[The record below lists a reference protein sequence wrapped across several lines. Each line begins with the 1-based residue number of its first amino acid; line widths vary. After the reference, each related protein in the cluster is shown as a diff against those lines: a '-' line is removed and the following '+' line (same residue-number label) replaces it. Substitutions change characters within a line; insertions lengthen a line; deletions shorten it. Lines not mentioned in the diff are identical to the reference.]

1 MTKKSAADILTRVSL
16 FKFIYI
22 GSNFVMRNSQTTR
35 ERVLQTLHQSQR
47 CTINEL
53 ANAVEINPISV
64 RHHITKLQL
73 DGLVDSAEERHGV
86 GRPRRVYFLT
96 EAGLERFP
104 TRYVQMS
111 LRLLE
116 QLKQK
121 LPAPIVHD
129 LFTEMA
135 RDLMNDQTA
144 GSDFTPLSIEER
156 LEVVK
161 KLLVKEGFE
170 LEWEEKN
177 GEYHIR
183 ETNCPYFQIGQL
195 HPEICLIDQTLISN
209 VLAVPVQK
217 VRCVLHGDSNCTYVV
232 SG

>member
-1 MTKKSAADILTRVSL
+1 MQT
-16 FKFIYI
+16 
-22 GSNFVMRNSQTTR
+22 SQTTR

-47 CTINEL
+47 CTINDL
-53 ANAVEINPISV
+53 ADAVEINPISV
-64 RHHITKLQL
+64 RHHITKLQIE
-73 DGLVDSAEERHGV
+73 GLVDSAEERHGV

-96 EAGLERFP
+96 ESGLERFP

-121 LPAPIVHD
+121 LPAPMVRD

-135 RDLMNDQTA
+135 RDLMNEQTS
-144 GSDFTPLSIEER
+144 GSDLAKLDIEQR
-156 LEVVK
+156 LELIK
-161 KLLVKEGFE
+161 TLLMKEGFE
-170 LEWEEKN
+170 LEWEQKD
-177 GEYHIR
+177 GTYHIR
-183 ETNCPYFQIGQL
+183 ETNCPYFQIGQA

-209 VLAVPVQK
+209 VLSVPVQK
-217 VRCVLHGDSNCTYVV
+217 VRCVLHGDSHCTYVV

>member
-1 MTKKSAADILTRVSL
+1 MQT
-16 FKFIYI
+16 
-22 GSNFVMRNSQTTR
+22 NQTTR
-35 ERVLQTLHQSQR
+35 ERVLQTLHQAQR

-53 ANAVEINPISV
+53 ADAVEINPISV

-96 EAGLERFP
+96 ESGLERFP

-121 LPAPIVHD
+121 LPAPVVRD

-135 RDLMNDQTA
+135 RDLMSDQT
-144 GSDFTPLSIEER
+144 SNSLLENMDIEQR
-156 LEVVK
+156 LELVK
-161 KLLVKEGFE
+161 SLLIKEGFDI
-170 LEWEEKN
+170 EWEQKD
-177 GEYHIR
+177 GTYHIR
-183 ETNCPYFQIGQL
+183 ETNCPYFQIGQA

-209 VLAVPVQK
+209 VLSVPVQK
-217 VRCVLHGDSNCTYVV
+217 VRCVLQGDNYCTYVV